1 MSFILYNS
9 SAGSG
14 KTYSLVIEY
23 LSIILKNTSKYNRVL
38 AVTFTNK
45 AAAEMKS
52 RIIEFLVKIS
62 TGKMD
67 DAAENIAKKMHN
79 TLTTSQIKENAK
91 IVLTKILHNYSD
103 FAIMTIDSFIFKIV
117 STFSL
122 ELNLPLNF
130 EVDMNTK
137 QIIAKTV
144 ARLIEQAN
152 NSNYIGRIIENFI
165 FSKMEQSES
174 WNYEKDIED
183 VAYELFS
190 EKSIKYIEEL
200 SKLSDHDLIEIIKT
214 LTEKKFE
221 FQNTIKN
228 LAKEAIIL
236 IENANLTI
244 DDFKYKKA
252 GFAGRFYKFLIA
264 KKPEDFEPKKRFLEG
279 KETDWVNKNSEHF
292 SLIENLRDS
301 KLESIRADIVNFYNK
316 NIINYLSL
324 EAIIKDYPL
333 TALIRK
339 LKIIIDEYKAE
350 NNIVP
355 ISDFNKIVSN
365 IIKEEIIP
373 FIYWR
378 VGDKFEN
385 YLLDEFQDTSSMQ
398 LSNLFPLIE
407 NSYSSGY
414 KNIAVGDPKQSIYR
428 WRDSNPQIMGS
439 EIRNLIEEDFFKS
452 KRLEFNYR
460 SSQNII
466 DFNNKFFSNILN
478 EVREID
484 HNLDNIYLEDN
495 ISQKTLNST
504 ESSGYVEIFANEKKL
519 VKDEFIKLAIK
530 NSIETIFSLIKDG
543 FQYKDITILTRTN
556 TQGSIIAEELFKNG
570 INVISPDSLFL
581 NSSIEIR
588 FIISVLN
595 YIISKENIFLIEMI
609 RFFKYDEF
617 DKLIIKNDFET
628 VKSEIFNNIP
638 EFFNLDSFQKSSIY
652 ETVERIIRI
661 FSLNKKKC
669 GYLQGFLEVVF
680 NYSKREQNDIFAF
693 LQFWEEKKD
702 TEECSL
708 IVPSGINAVSI
719 MTIHKSKGL
728 EFPVVIIPFADWSI
742 SPVSKGFRKNKFWA
756 RENGEF
762 ISENTPYLI
771 ELKSS
776 LEKTI
781 FSEQYTIEDKNTLL
795 DNLNLLYV
803 AFTRPINRL
812 YLSINMN
819 NSISEV
825 IRNKIIKMGLGK
837 DEDRYY
843 FGKKSH
849 YIPKIKE
856 EKIKLETFKNIN
868 SESWDNKI
876 SIKENTIG
884 IWDSIDEKADEI
896 KSKNIERGNIIHKI
910 LSKIKTI
917 EDKDIVLNEMVFSG
931 LISNEEKLL
940 INKEIDIIFDLPY
953 ENTRLA
959 SIFTDIGKTYCET
972 SILYNNSIIKPDR
985 VFIKNNEAIII
996 EYKTGNKKDEDLLQV
1011 RKYISIIGK
1020 MKYKKIS
1027 AYIIYLRDKEIIQVT
1042 S

>member
-23 LSIILKNTSKYNRVL
+23 LSIVLKDTSKYNRVL

-52 RIIEFLVKIS
+52 RIIEFLVNIS

-67 DAAENIAKKMHN
+67 DAIENISDKIKN
-79 TLTTSQIKENAK
+79 SLTNSQIKENAR

-137 QIIAKTV
+137 QIVSKTV
-144 ARLIEQAN
+144 SRLIEQAN
-152 NSNYIGRIIENFI
+152 NSNYIGSIIENFI
-165 FSKMEQSES
+165 FSKIEQSES
-174 WNYEKDIED
+174 WNYEKDIEN

-200 SKLSDHDLIEIIKT
+200 SKLSDQDLIEIINT
-214 LTEKKFE
+214 LKEKKYE

-228 LAKEAIIL
+228 LAKEAIVL

-301 KLESIRADIVNFYNK
+301 KLESIRANIVNFYNK

-339 LKIIIDEYKAE
+339 LKIIIDEYKGE

-439 EIRNLIEEDFFKS
+439 EIRNLIEEEFFES

-484 HNLDNIYLEDN
+484 QNLDNIYLEKN
-495 ISQKTLNST
+495 INQKTLNST
-504 ESSGYVEIFANEKKL
+504 ESSGYVEIFANDKKL
-519 VKDEFIKLAIK
+519 VKDEFVKLAIK
-530 NSIETIFSLIKDG
+530 NSIETISSLIKDG

-588 FIISVLN
+588 FIVSVLN

-609 RFFKYDEF
+609 RFLKYD
-617 DKLIIKNDFET
+617 
-628 VKSEIFNNIP
+628 
-638 EFFNLDSFQKSSIY
+638 
-652 ETVERIIRI
+652 
-661 FSLNKKKC
+661 
-669 GYLQGFLEVVF
+669 VF
-680 NYSKREQNDIFAF
+680 NYSKKEQNDIFAF

-702 TEECSL
+702 SEECSL

-742 SPVSKGFRKNKFWA
+742 SPISKGFRKNKFWA

-762 ISENTPYLI
+762 IKKNAPYLI

-825 IRNKIIKMGLGK
+825 IEKKIIKMGLNRI
-837 DEDRYY
+837 ENIYY

-896 KSKNIERGNIIHKI
+896 KSTNIERGNIIHKI

-917 EDKDIVLNEMVFSG
+917 EDKNIVLNEMVFSG
-931 LISNEEKLL
+931 IISNEEKL
-940 INKEIDIIFDLPY
+940 IISNEIDIIFDLPY

-985 VFIKNNEAIII
+985 VLIKDNEAIII

-1020 MKYKKIS
+1020 MKYKKTS
-1027 AYIIYLRDKEIIQVT
+1027 AYIIYLKDKEIIQVT
-1042 S
+1042 L